1 LVKFEVVQKT
11 KCINQSVLKEKKE
24 EQTLNVSKIKDKIYV
39 TDQSTPQQ
47 NIFFDKNKPNIS
59 ISYSFN

>member
-1 LVKFEVVQKT
+1 LVKFEVVQET

-39 TDQSTPQQ
+39 TVFSLLT
-47 NIFFDKNKPNIS
+47 FRAKV
-59 ISYSFN
+59 